1 MQLRSAISNSIKNI
15 DLASDERWDNFVLHN
30 PKGSIYHT
38 SSWLHSVSSSL
49 GYKIYPIGIENSN
62 TRELIGILPLAKVKN
77 LISGSKLISFPL
89 STHCEPLISEK
100 LIGDIFDKV
109 NSEFK
114 KNDYMEL
121 RSLDCSC
128 TMEGT
133 SLNENYLIHILELEE
148 SEDNTFQKFHGT
160 SVRASIRR
168 ADKND
173 LTFEIN
179 NSIPGLKAFY
189 SLYTDL
195 RTRLGLPFL
204 SYNFF
209 NSIYK
214 NLIKDDR
221 ILIPLVR
228 YGNHVV
234 AAGFILKFK
243 DTFYLEYTASDNTML
258 NLYPNHKL
266 FWEIIKIAIEN
277 KAKFVDFGRTEVNNN
292 SLISFKEKWNAIRK
306 QLKYWRIG
314 NQPERKTLA
323 GSGKTFILKINKH
336 LPKSLLNLQ
345 GRILYKYN
353 G

>member
-1 MQLRSAISNSIKNI
+1 LR
-15 DLASDERWDNFVLHN
+15 
-30 PKGSIYHT
+30 
-38 SSWLHSVSSSL
+38 SVSSSL
-49 GYKIYPIGIENSN
+49 GYKIYPIGIENSD
-62 TRELIGILPLAKVKN
+62 TGELTGIFPLAQVKN
-77 LISGSKLISFPL
+77 FVSSSKLISFPL

-100 LIGDIFDKV
+100 LIEDIYDKI
-109 NSEFK
+109 NPELK

-121 RSLDCSC
+121 RSLDYSC
-128 TMEGT
+128 TLKKT
-133 SLNENYLIHILELEE
+133 VLNENYLIHILELEE
-148 SEDNTFQKFHGT
+148 SEDETFQKFHGT

-168 ADKND
+168 AEKNG

-209 NSIYK
+209 NSIYE
-214 NLIKDDR
+214 NLIKADR
-221 ILIPLVR
+221 ILIPLVK

-243 DTFYLEYTASDNTML
+243 DTFSLEYTASDNSRL

-266 FWEIIKIAIEN
+266 FWEIIKIAIN
-277 KAKFVDFGRTEVNNN
+277 DKAKYVDFGRTEMNNVC
-292 SLISFKEKWNAIRK
+292 LITFKEKWNTK
-306 QLKYWRIG
+306 QRRLKYWRVG
-314 NQPERKTLA
+314 SQPETASLNGKRKSL
-323 GSGKTFILKINKH
+323 FLKINKH
-336 LPKSLLNLQ
+336 LPKSLLKLE
-345 GRILYKYN
+345 GSILYKYK